1 MVRSLVVLMLAI
13 ICGGAAAYGVLQLRR
28 PASVVKA
35 DVEMAQ
41 ILVASQY
48 LAKGQSLTEK
58 DVAVKPWPKA
68 YLPPDAIVEVS
79 GIQGR
84 IVLVPMLAE
93 DPVIQTK
100 LAASDSESG
109 LAGLL
114 DKGKRAFT
122 IQANTAAS
130 NVAGF
135 VRPGNIVD
143 VLVHLRS
150 NVNDD
155 TGGGETKTLLQAIE
169 ILAVDQVLDEA
180 TGKVSPDLKSVTLE
194 VTPEQANAL
203 DCGQNA
209 GQLTLSLRNPQ
220 DREPADTKSMTVQDI
235 RNLNMKPETEVAAS
249 PDGTSLGSWF
259 LELYAAAAQQ
269 ASDASQKKAQQ
280 PDPVVRTLRGSSWGS
295 VTVRDR

>member
-35 DVEMAQ
+35 ELEMAQ

-48 LAKGQSLTEK
+48 LAKGQTLTEK
-58 DVAVKPWPKA
+58 DVRVEPWPEK
-68 YLPPDAIVEVS
+68 YRPKDAITEVS

-84 IVLVPMLAE
+84 VVLVPMVAD

-209 GQLTLSLRNPQ
+209 GQLTLSLRNPK

-235 RNLNMKPETEVAAS
+235 RNLNMKPETEVSS
-249 PDGTSLGSWF
+249 PTDDKSLGSWF
-259 LELYAAAAQQ
+259 WELYAAAAQQ
-269 ASDASQKKAQQ
+269 ASDVPQKKVQQ

-295 VTVRDR
+295 VTVSDR

>member
-100 LAASDSESG
+100 LAASDSDSG

-150 NVNDD
+150 NVKDD

-169 ILAVDQVLDEA
+169 ILAVDQVLDET

-235 RNLNMKPETEVAAS
+235 RNLHMKPEAKVSAPT
-249 PDGTSLGSWF
+249 DDKSLGSWF
-259 LELYAAAAQQ
+259 LGVFRRICGSYG
-269 ASDASQKKAQQ
+269 QKSEEEA
-280 PDPVVRTLRGSSWGS
+280 D
-295 VTVRDR
+295 